1 MKATIFNRKEEEQT
15 MASQQDAEKSELM
28 QLFES
33 ELRNP
38 YRGQI
43 DLINAILAED

>member
-1 MKATIFNRKEEEQT
+1 MKATGIQRKEEEQQV
-15 MASQQDAEKSELM
+15 SSPQDFEKSELM

>member
-1 MKATIFNRKEEEQT
+1 MKTMGINRKEEEQVP
-15 MASQQDAEKSELM
+15 SQPDFDKSELM

-43 DLINAILAED
+43 DLINAILEEE

>member
-1 MKATIFNRKEEEQT
+1 MKATMIYRKEEEQQNPAT
-15 MASQQDAEKSELM
+15 EFDKSELM
-28 QLFES
+28 QLFEF

-43 DLINAILAED
+43 DLINAILEEE